1 MKLMNSSKEIIMET
15 GLKVSIYA
23 DGADIDTILKLK
35 KNRYI
40 KGFTTNPTLM
50 RKAGINDYESFSK
63 ELLNNVTDLP
73 VSLEVL
79 QMI

>member
-1 MKLMNSSKEIIMET
+1 MKLMNSNKEIIMET
-15 GLKVSIYA
+15 DLKVSIYA

-63 ELLNNVTDLP
+63 ELLKYACDNEGVMP
-73 VSLEVL
+73 
-79 QMI
+79 